1 MNKDFLDHLNFPS
14 HIPKNSREMKR
25 GFFPR
30 RSWLSNLKM
39 TRTHQME
46 EPRVGPRISS
56 TAHKPI
62 WDKERKHKKEEG
74 ENPERITPVICRGLL
89 TNLFQ
94 QCSLKCT
101 SKPHSHSGHLATH
114 HTPPN
119 ASSFFSFFVILYILN
134 MNFKTVFLKK

>member
-14 HIPKNSREMKR
+14 HIPKDSSEMKR

-74 ENPERITPVICRGLL
+74 ENPKRITLVICKGLL

-101 SKPHSHSGHLATH
+101 SKPHSHSGHLATD

-119 ASSFFSFFVILYILN
+119 ASSFSFLLCDL
-134 MNFKTVFLKK
+134 THLKYEFQNRFP